1 MKALNFTISSKTI
14 FIVSILV
21 LTIATSG
28 LLLPQV
34 IAEHGETGITKPLV
48 ANSLPQ
54 SLTLTTDFSTI
65 ESDLSFT
72 ITVEEPDANLDSS
85 AIDVTQ
91 NATAFSDT
99 SFPVNATTI
108 MTETGPDTG
117 IFTGTIQVSEE
128 GPTAGNVLQISN
140 DDVVTASYVP
150 ESIGVGRLS
159 AVLNVIN
166 PGGGVKISDNL
177 INLDEFQVN
186 VDWRP
191 VTHPVKI
198 ELLGGATLDVANP
211 PVITISY
218 ANAIFKSGDSPGL
231 LNMYYRHGEVVVP
244 GFGTFPGSGWTKIR
258 DFGIADPA
266 SIDTDAMTITS
277 DVANTQFGQ
286 LGNKIF
292 FLTGI
297 FQASDA
303 EFALGIQQGIGGGGG
318 GGLVRQGLVVNALAG
333 VGAIFGSSG
342 GGGGGPPGPTITLGA
357 IAKYDSASETI
368 SLPQEIRDIVINHD
382 PYTPLDPIG
391 DIYVEFDLLEPITE
405 SYEDFDLPLT
415 INGNG
420 FALGGYENT
429 LVTQTVDRGEPIEFT
444 IVFYTGSE
452 IAHTSLYFNLG
463 PTRTI
468 AGSDTQ
474 VLLYKDKPVE
484 IIDPNGNILSATGTI
499 NNEGDLKR
507 VVTFSITF
515 SEDIQ
520 WSNSDLVI
528 RSWNDNLN
536 SGDTIVYDAIEIL
549 PSEEEIAFVES
560 LPEPVVEQLKSQYV
574 PIWIKNNAG
583 WWSQQLIDDSDFVAG
598 IEYLTQNRIITV
610 QDNQISADISYEQI
624 PLWIKNNAGWWSE
637 DLITEKEFVDGLQWL
652 ISNGIIQV
660 VEI

>member
-1 MKALNFTISSKTI
+1 
-14 FIVSILV
+14 
-21 LTIATSG
+21 
-28 LLLPQV
+28 
-34 IAEHGETGITKPLV
+34 
-48 ANSLPQ
+48 
-54 SLTLTTDFSTI
+54 
-65 ESDLSFT
+65 
-72 ITVEEPDANLDSS
+72 
-85 AIDVTQ
+85 
-91 NATAFSDT
+91 
-99 SFPVNATTI
+99 
-108 MTETGPDTG
+108 
-117 IFTGTIQVSEE
+117 
-128 GPTAGNVLQISN
+128 
-140 DDVVTASYVP
+140 
-150 ESIGVGRLS
+150 
-159 AVLNVIN
+159 
-166 PGGGVKISDNL
+166 
-177 INLDEFQVN
+177 
-186 VDWRP
+186 
-191 VTHPVKI
+191 
-198 ELLGGATLDVANP
+198 
-211 PVITISY
+211 
-218 ANAIFKSGDSPGL
+218 
-231 LNMYYRHGEVVVP
+231 
-244 GFGTFPGSGWTKIR
+244 
-258 DFGIADPA
+258 
-266 SIDTDAMTITS
+266 
-277 DVANTQFGQ
+277 
-286 LGNKIF
+286 
-292 FLTGI
+292 
-297 FQASDA
+297 
-303 EFALGIQQGIGGGGG
+303 
-318 GGLVRQGLVVNALAG
+318 
-333 VGAIFGSSG
+333 
-342 GGGGGPPGPTITLGA
+342 
-357 IAKYDSASETI
+357 
-368 SLPQEIRDIVINHD
+368 LPQEIRDIVINHD

-484 IIDPNGNILSATGTI
+484 IIDPNGNIASATGTI

-598 IEYLTQNRIITV
+598 IEYLIQNRIITV
-610 QDNQISADISYEQI
+610 QDNQISADISSEQI

-637 DLITEKEFVDGLQWL
+637 DLITEKEFIDGLQWL